1 MNKTATKRNKKE
13 EQKKL
18 IVRIVCMVLVVA
30 LAVTSLLTVFPT
42 LFQQDQTYSMQEL
55 IDAGIV
61 YQGEDGNYYFTEAYL
76 NTAAEEVVE
85 EPAEEAAVE
94 PVEESQE

>member
-30 LAVTSLLTVFPT
+30 LAVTSLLTMFPT
-42 LFQQDQTYSMQEL
+42 LFQQEPSYSMQDL
-55 IDAGIV
+55 IDAGVV

-76 NTAAEEVVE
+76 DTAAEE
-85 EPAEEAAVE
+85 
-94 PVEESQE
+94 PVEETQE

>member
-30 LAVTSLLTVFPT
+30 LAVTSLLTMFPT
-42 LFQQDQTYSMQEL
+42 LFQQEQSYSMQDL

-61 YQGEDGNYYFTEAYL
+61 YQGEDGNYYFTDAYL
-76 NTAAEEVVE
+76 STVAE
-85 EPAEEAAVE
+85 EPAEE
-94 PVEESQE
+94 PQE

>member
-42 LFQQDQTYSMQEL
+42 LFQQEQSYSIQDL
-55 IDAGIV
+55 VDAGIV
-61 YQGEDGNYYFTEAYL
+61 YLGDDGNYYFTDEYL
-76 NTAAEEVVE
+76 STEVESVE
-85 EPAEEAAVE
+85 GA
-94 PVEESQE
+94 QE

>member
-1 MNKTATKRNKKE
+1 MNKAATKRNKKE

-42 LFQQDQTYSMQEL
+42 LFQQDQGYSMQDL
-55 IDAGIV
+55 IDAGVV

-76 NTAAEEVVE
+76 STETEGTVE
-85 EPAEEAAVE
+85 ET
-94 PVEESQE
+94 QE